1 MFWDGPLTHRHGS
14 STRPGWQNNGSY
26 QSLWK
31 SIKANTASGPTSAF
45 LEWPLRHLARD
56 RRAVLVEKAIFYMGV
71 LEIEI
76 ASMGVG
82 TGGRFSRI
90 GLVAHV
96 HD

>member
-1 MFWDGPLTHRHGS
+1 MVGGQIILKRWRNK
-14 STRPGWQNNGSY
+14 RP
-26 QSLWK
+26 WK
-31 SIKANTASGPTSAF
+31 I
-45 LEWPLRHLARD
+45 
-56 RRAVLVEKAIFYMGV
+56 IFYMGV